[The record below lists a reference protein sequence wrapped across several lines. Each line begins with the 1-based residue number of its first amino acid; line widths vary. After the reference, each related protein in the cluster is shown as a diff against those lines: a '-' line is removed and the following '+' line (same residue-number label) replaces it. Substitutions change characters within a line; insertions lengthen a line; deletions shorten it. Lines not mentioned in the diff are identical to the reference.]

1 MKKNSFL
8 PGLLLLF
15 FGLYFLLQQLNIVL
29 WEGMYSWST
38 LLVITGVALL
48 LQAYKQND
56 HPNILPGF
64 ILVGIGL
71 HFQLKDTVDAW
82 PDHFAVFILI
92 IGAGFILRS
101 QKTKGGMFEGVLLCI
116 LASFFLFYD
125 SFMEMLGVVE
135 TGVASLHTFWP
146 VLLIL
151 IGAFFVFKKK

>member
-15 FGLYFLLQQLNIVL
+15 FGLYFLLQQLNIEL
-29 WEGMYSWST
+29 WQGMFNWTT
-38 LLVITGVALL
+38 LLVITGFALL

-56 HPNILPGF
+56 HSNILPGF
-64 ILVGIGL
+64 VLLGIGL
-71 HFQLKDTVDAW
+71 HFQFKDKVEVW
-82 PDHFAVFILI
+82 PEHFAVIILI

-116 LASFFLFYD
+116 IASFFLFYD
-125 SFMEMLGVVE
+125 TFMDMLGVVE
-135 TGVASLHTFWP
+135 TGFASLHTFWP

-151 IGAFFVFKKK
+151 FGAFLAFKKK